1 MDTATHSIASQRALD
16 ILDKVK
22 SVFAFNGFDGASMQ
36 DLAQATQMSVG
47 NFYRY
52 FPSKNAII
60 TALVERDLKEI
71 EAVFQTV
78 RAASEPGPVVH
89 DNCCVSGLKRC
100 RMRMRRC
107 GAEVQAA
114 SFRTEEIGDAYAQH
128 GRNGA

>member
-1 MDTATHSIASQRALD
+1 VTD

-78 RAASEPGPVVH
+78 RAASEPGPVFMQLLRQRLETLPYE
-89 DNCCVSGLKRC
+89 DAALWTRSPGGFISNRGNRC
-100 RMRMRRC
+100 
-107 GAEVQAA
+107 
-114 SFRTEEIGDAYAQH
+114 AYAQH
-128 GRNGA
+128 GRNGAQQCGFRPDPDPSR